1 MIHRRHFWQILSIN
15 DLHASVR
22 INKWVCT
29 DCTELDPHQT
39 YYLSWEAPSRT
50 RFFRKKKLKLLVKSF
65 WQILNRNQFCKHL
78 NLYFFSRIVAFI
90 NSWKAINE
98 CSINVE
104 SKKKTGGW
112 DGTVHHIQYIFLVP
126 GESYEQVA
134 SCACCIHF
142 MSLDSEGRRIESQ

>member
-1 MIHRRHFWQILSIN
+1 MIYSRHFWQIRSIN

-22 INKWVCT
+22 INKWACTDCT

-39 YYLSWEAPSRT
+39 YYLSWEAASRT

-65 WQILNRNQFCKHL
+65 WQILNPNQFCKHL
-78 NLYFFSRIVAFI
+78 NLYFFSRIVPFI

-112 DGTVHHIQYIFLVP
+112 DGTVHHIQYIYVLF
-126 GESYEQVA
+126 QVN
-134 SCACCIHF
+134 HF